1 MFLILIFNGSVIVC
15 DFGLLRGW
23 EDNPPGQHHQFTW
36 KYQVSS
42 FDVNGFDCKM
52 GC

>member
-23 EDNPPGQHHQFTW
+23 EDNPAAVSARTASSVH
-36 KYQVSS
+36 VEISS
-42 FDVNGFDCKM
+42 FEFRC
-52 GC
+52 